1 MYARVIKALS
11 LLPAELASALKP
23 IIEASDFDS
32 TISPEQFELLL
43 STTQMTDTELR
54 LALLPIAASY
64 AVVPIS
70 NFYVGAIV
78 RGASGRLYFG
88 ANMEFE
94 NASMGCTIHAE
105 QSAISHAWIKGEV
118 GIKDVTINYSPCG
131 HCRQFM
137 NELTSANDMI
147 IQLPQR
153 QPMTLQQYLPDSFGP
168 LDLGIKDGLLSDID
182 NGISIEEDSELAA
195 CACKAANR
203 SHAPYSKNFSGVALK
218 AQDGRIF
225 EGMYAENAAFNPS
238 LPPLQVA
245 LINMNMSNYPLSEIV
260 EAALVESADSK
271 ISQLARTQALLEAL
285 NPDVQLTY
293 VAY

>member
-11 LLPAELASALKP
+11 LLPAELASAVKP
-23 IIEASDFDS
+23 IIEDSNFDS
-32 TISPEQFELLL
+32 TISPEQFDLLL
-43 STTQMTDTELR
+43 SQLQMTDTELR

-78 RGASGRLYFG
+78 RGTSGRLYFG
-88 ANMEFE
+88 ANMEFVD
-94 NASMGCTIHAE
+94 ASMACTIHAE
-105 QSAISHAWIKGEV
+105 QSAISHAWIKGET

-147 IQLPQR
+147 IQLPER
-153 QPMTLQQYLPDSFGP
+153 EPMTLQQYLPDSFGP
-168 LDLGIKDGLLSDID
+168 LDLGIKDGLLSQCD
-182 NGISIEEDSELAA
+182 NGISIEEESELVG

-218 AQDGRIF
+218 ARDGRIF

-245 LINMNMSNYPLSEIV
+245 LINMNMSNYPLSEIA
-260 EAALVESADSK
+260 EAALVESLDSK

-285 NPDVQLTY
+285 NPDMQLTY

>member
-1 MYARVIKALS
+1 
-11 LLPAELASALKP
+11 
-23 IIEASDFDS
+23 
-32 TISPEQFELLL
+32 
-43 STTQMTDTELR
+43 
-54 LALLPIAASY
+54 
-64 AVVPIS
+64 
-70 NFYVGAIV
+70 
-78 RGASGRLYFG
+78 
-88 ANMEFE
+88 
-94 NASMGCTIHAE
+94 
-105 QSAISHAWIKGEV
+105 
-118 GIKDVTINYSPCG
+118 
-131 HCRQFM
+131 M